1 MDLTPLMVQ
10 FLIAAACGL
19 LGNFLIP
26 RQVPGKFFGLVL
38 VGFVGVWLGAW
49 VYQVLKTQYGVA
61 APFLSWNVVN
71 VPIVPSILGSAV
83 VIYVLTTVLRWGRY
97 NS

>member
-1 MDLTPLMVQ
+1 MDFSHLAVQLM
-10 FLIAAACGL
+10 IATVCGL

-26 RQVPGKFFGLVL
+26 RQVPGKFLGLVL
-38 VGFVGVWLGAW
+38 VGFIGVWFGAW
-49 VYQVLKTQYGVA
+49 VYHLLKTEYGIV

-71 VPIVPSILGSAV
+71 VPIIPSILGSAV

-97 NS
+97 NP

>member
-1 MDLTPLMVQ
+1 MDLSHLVVQ
-10 FLIAAACGL
+10 LGIAAICGL

-38 VGFVGVWLGAW
+38 VGLIGVWLGAW
-49 VYQVLKTQYGVA
+49 IYHWLKTQYGVA

-71 VPIVPSILGSAV
+71 VPIIPSILGSAV
-83 VIYVLTTVLRWGRY
+83 VIYTLTTVLRWGRY
-97 NS
+97 NP

>member
-1 MDLTPLMVQ
+1 MDLSGLAVQ
-10 FLIAAACGL
+10 LIIASVCGL

-26 RQVPGKFFGLVL
+26 RQVPGKFLGLVV

-49 VYQVLKTQYGVA
+49 VYHLLKTQYGVA

-71 VPIVPSILGSAV
+71 VPIIPSILGSAV
-83 VIYVLTTVLRWGRY
+83 VIYALTTVLRWGRY